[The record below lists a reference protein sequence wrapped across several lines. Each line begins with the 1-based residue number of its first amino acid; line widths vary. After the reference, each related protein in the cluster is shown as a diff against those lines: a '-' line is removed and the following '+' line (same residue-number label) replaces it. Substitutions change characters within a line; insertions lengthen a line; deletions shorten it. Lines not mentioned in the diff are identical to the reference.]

1 MEEEQHKCRERE
13 GSLKVMT
20 SPSPTSPPPNN
31 PFEERKYVF
40 FLFFFLELEWRTWSS
55 HDGTALGSLLAEGG
69 GQLLRFAGQVKET
82 FGQPASGALLYGG
95 LQFVKAC

>member
-20 SPSPTSPPPNN
+20 SPSPTSPPKQ
-31 PFEERKYVF
+31 PFRRAKIRF
-40 FLFFFLELEWRTWSS
+40 FLGFFLELEWRTWSS

-69 GQLLRFAGQVKET
+69 GQLLCFAGQVKET